1 MLGDFANMQETVGA
15 VKKLD
20 DSAKFREANDFAE
33 IGFADFGAGGDIAN
47 HLQGRVAA
55 GSTGGEDVHGA
66 VFEDVDLDAGS
77 FDDGLDLLAA
87 RPDEVA
93 DFVLRDFQLEE
104 ARGVG
109 GNCGARLAERLLHG
123 VENLE
128 AGLLRLR
135 ERFAHHADGDAQYLD
150 VHLQRGDARAS
161 AGDFE
166 VHVAV
171 MIFGSGDVREDGVFL
186 AVTDDEAHGD
196 ACAGSLQRHTGVH
209 ESERSSANGGHGRG
223 AIGFQ
228 NVGDEAHGV
237 GEIGIG
243 RKQIEERTLG
253 KRTVAD
259 FAAARAAEELYFTD
273 AERREIVVQHEAV
286 ELVLLE
292 EQVEALHVFL
302 GAQGQSSERLGF
314 AAGKERGTVDAG
326 EQADFASDQTNL
338 VEGAAVWTAAS
349 VENIVAENILTEAFE
364 GALSQSALPVH
375 FLLGLFRDELD
386 DLILEGI
393 DEMVAFLLGMLFG
406 VHGVME
412 LVAVLFLEILV
423 YAFIEGERRHDNF
436 LGLELRVKFLDGGN
450 DFLDLRVAEL
460 EGVGD
465 GFLGNLERAGFHHDD
480 GLIRAGNNDVHQTFL
495 LVGDGGINHQ
505 LAINEYA
512 GYNG

>member
-1 MLGDFANMQETVGA
+1 MLGDFADVQETVGA
-15 VKKLD
+15 GKKLD
-20 DSAKFREANDFAE
+20 ESAKFREANDFAE

-109 GNCGARLAERLLHG
+109 GNCSARLAECLLHG

-128 AGLLRLR
+128 AGLLRLG
-135 ERFAHHADGDAQYLD
+135 EGFAHHADGDAQDLD

-209 ESERSSANGGHGRG
+209 ESERSAADGGHGRG

-228 NVGDEAHGV
+228 NVGDEAHGI
-237 GEIGIG
+237 GEIGFG

-259 FAAARAAEELYFTD
+259 FAATRAAQELYFAD
-273 AERREIVVQHEAV
+273 AERREVVVQHEA
-286 ELVLLE
+286 LDRKSTRLNSSHS
-292 EQVEALHVFL
+292 QISYAVFCL
-302 GAQGQSSERLGF
+302 KKKNKITILRLSTHSARAQL
-314 AAGKERGTVDAG
+314 
-326 EQADFASDQTNL
+326 
-338 VEGAAVWTAAS
+338 
-349 VENIVAENILTEAFE
+349 
-364 GALSQSALPVH
+364 
-375 FLLGLFRDELD
+375 
-386 DLILEGI
+386 
-393 DEMVAFLLGMLFG
+393 
-406 VHGVME
+406 
-412 LVAVLFLEILV
+412 
-423 YAFIEGERRHDNF
+423 
-436 LGLELRVKFLDGGN
+436 
-450 DFLDLRVAEL
+450 
-460 EGVGD
+460 
-465 GFLGNLERAGFHHDD
+465 
-480 GLIRAGNNDVHQTFL
+480 
-495 LVGDGGINHQ
+495 
-505 LAINEYA
+505 
-512 GYNG
+512 

>member
-15 VKKLD
+15 GKKLD
-20 DSAKFREANDFAE
+20 ESAKFREANDFAE

-150 VHLQRGDARAS
+150 VHLQRGDAGAS

-171 MIFGSGDVREDGVFL
+171 MVFGSGDVRKDGVFL
-186 AVTDDEAHGD
+186 VVTEDEAHGD
-196 ACAGSLQRHTGVH
+196 ARAGGLHRNAGVH
-209 ESERSSANGGHGRG
+209 ESERTAADRGHGRR
-223 AIGFQ
+223 AVGFQ
-228 NVGDEAHGV
+228 NVGHEAHGV
-237 GEIGIG
+237 RKIRFG
-243 RKQIEERTLG
+243 RKQIEKRALG
-253 KRTVAD
+253 KSTVAD
-259 FAAARAAEELYFTD
+259 FAAAGAAKEFD
-273 AERREIVVQHEAV
+273 FANAERRKIVVQHEAL

-292 EQVEALHVFL
+292 KQVEALHVFL
-302 GAQGQSSERLGF
+302 ADESQSGERLGF
-314 AAGKERGTVDAG
+314 PAG
-326 EQADFASDQTNL
+326 ELGGTN
-338 VEGAAVWTAAS
+338 T
-349 VENIVAENILTEAFE
+349 
-364 GALSQSALPVH
+364 
-375 FLLGLFRDELD
+375 
-386 DLILEGI
+386 
-393 DEMVAFLLGMLFG
+393 
-406 VHGVME
+406 
-412 LVAVLFLEILV
+412 
-423 YAFIEGERRHDNF
+423 
-436 LGLELRVKFLDGGN
+436 
-450 DFLDLRVAEL
+450 
-460 EGVGD
+460 
-465 GFLGNLERAGFHHDD
+465 
-480 GLIRAGNNDVHQTFL
+480 
-495 LVGDGGINHQ
+495 
-505 LAINEYA
+505 
-512 GYNG
+512 